1 MEVGNTGREQVSIFE
16 QLLSS
21 KEAAEKF
28 NVHVKTMERKA
39 RSGEI
44 PAYFKFGRWFY
55 FGSELDAWLRCA
67 VQSGSQSVRV
77 N

>member
-28 NVHVKTMERKA
+28 NVHVKTMERG
-39 RSGEI
+39 S
-44 PAYFKFGRWFY
+44 FG
-55 FGSELDAWLRCA
+55 
-67 VQSGSQSVRV
+67 
-77 N
+77 